1 MYIYVLGSAA
11 GGGFPQWNCNCKNCA
26 GVRLQDET
34 VQCKYKPRTQSSI
47 AISENGT
54 DWILCNASPDIRQ
67 QLFDF
72 KAAQPARKLRD
83 TGITDVVL
91 MDSQLD
97 HTTGLLTLREGCPM
111 NVHCTEMVYQDL
123 TTGFPIFNMLKHWNG
138 GLQYHQIDPAQAFK
152 ITGYDDLEF
161 LPLII
166 KSAAPPYSPH
176 RHDPHDGDNIALIVK
191 DLKKGTQLF
200 YAPGLGKIDAD
211 IMQIMQNSDCVMIDG
226 TLWTDD
232 EMQQCG
238 VGTKTGREMG
248 HLYIGGEGGSLSYLD
263 QLQIP
268 RKILIHINNTNPIL
282 NETSEQYATLQTHGV
297 EVAFDGMRIEL

>member
-11 GGGFPQWNCNCKNCA
+11 GGGFPQWNCNCPNCH
-26 GVRLQDET
+26 GVRTGTIQA
-34 VQCKYKPRTQSSI
+34 KARTQSSI

-54 DWILCNASPDIRQ
+54 DWVLLNASPDIRQ
-67 QLFDF
+67 QLFEF

-83 TGITDVVL
+83 TGITSVIL

-111 NVHCTEMVYQDL
+111 KVWCTKMVHQDL
-123 TTGFPIFNMLKHWNG
+123 TSGFPVFNMLKHWNG
-138 GLQYHQIDPAQAFK
+138 GLQYHEINPKQAFK
-152 ITGYDDLEF
+152 IDGFENLEF

-176 RHDPHDGDNIALIVK
+176 RNDPHDGDNIALIIK
-191 DLKKGTQLF
+191 DHKTQKQLF
-200 YAPGLGKIDAD
+200 YAPGLGKIDD
-211 IMQIMQNSDCVMIDG
+211 QIMQIMQSSDCVMIDG

-232 EMQQCG
+232 EMQQTG

-248 HLYIGGEGGSLSYLD
+248 HLYISGEGGSLSYLN
-263 QLQIP
+263 QLNTP
-268 RKILIHINNTNPIL
+268 KKVLIHINNTNPIL
-282 NETSEQYATLQTHGV
+282 NENSSQFAELKVNGV
-297 EVAFDGMRIEL
+297 EVAYDGMQIEL